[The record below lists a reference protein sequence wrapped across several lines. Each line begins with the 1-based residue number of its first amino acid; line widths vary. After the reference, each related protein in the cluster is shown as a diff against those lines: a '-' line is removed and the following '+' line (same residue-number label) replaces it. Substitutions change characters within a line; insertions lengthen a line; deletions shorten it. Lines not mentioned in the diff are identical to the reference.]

1 MNKFRRSPGVCIN
14 DSPLYIALYLG
25 CVMALIH
32 SFWTHSNVGLL
43 YPIHSWLNTKVK
55 PLVETENHLIF
66 ILQLIYPLSVR
77 IFIEKRRLFPSLVQT
92 IYSFVKQV
100 DARNENLFYA
110 DTICDVLY
118 HIKYVYLG
126 YANKEEIDRI
136 VSSLQPSLQARLR
149 FLTGGEPHTSI

>member
-1 MNKFRRSPGVCIN
+1 
-14 DSPLYIALYLG
+14 
-25 CVMALIH
+25 MALIH

-43 YPIHSWLNTKVK
+43 YPIHNWLDTKVK

-100 DARNENLFYA
+100 DACNENLFYA

-126 YANKEEIDRI
+126 YVNKEEIDRI
-136 VSSLQPSLQARLR
+136 VSSLQPPLQARLR
-149 FLTGGEPHTSI
+149 FLTGGEPHTAI